1 MLDVER
7 AIDLSITESFA
18 MYPTAAVSGWY
29 FANPDAKYF
38 AVGPIDLDQMQH
50 YAARKGWSASEARK
64 WLVSNLESRVSADP
78 HDEAA

>member
-1 MLDVER
+1 
-7 AIDLSITESFA
+7 
-18 MYPTAAVSGWY
+18 
-29 FANPDAKYF
+29 
-38 AVGPIDLDQMQH
+38 MQH